1 MPSPQAQLLDDVI
14 VFPTFNGMSTQ
25 SSRHDLQE
33 DKAAWMENL
42 QPIGPNNLLCV
53 PARAAAIADLTGE
66 TITKKFYFQYGQ
78 TTDYEICFTTSGAG
92 YAVTNP
98 GGAVTQFA
106 LAGTFSQTPDC
117 TQWGT
122 SRILI
127 ADSVAGYSTWDTS
140 TFVQGGG
147 VSPNI
152 AITAGG
158 AGYTAPIVTITTS
171 GAGTGATATATQT
184 GGVVTSIT
192 LTNAG
197 TGYAAGDTVT
207 IAITDAGPG
216 AGATATGNVW
226 PIISP
231 KPTTLAVAFGRVWLA
246 QTNVRTWSGTLGY
259 DNFATANASGS
270 GTIEDADLTH
280 TITALR
286 FLNNYLFTFGDSSIR
301 SIGSISVSGTTTN
314 FTDTTLSSDQG
325 TDFRDSILSY
335 NKLLLFANTVGVF
348 AVFGNSVEK
357 ISDDMDG
364 IFRHTDFTVLPTAAL
379 NDVHNIRCYLLLVR
393 YDDPLDTARGLI
405 LAFMSK
411 KWYVINMDG
420 DAPLNV
426 IQTALMDGVY
436 TTLASSGSDITPILA
451 DDTAEVS
458 ILLRTSLTSHGAPM
472 VEKKMGRYA
481 VAQAAGEVSDLTL
494 TLESERAPS
503 QVDSYSLTNV
513 LTFVN
518 NSGGVI
524 QFQNNGAQNLYFI
537 TDVAGFFYQAGR
549 AKGVSGVYLGATL
562 TGTVIDY
569 TLNSI
574 MLEQEFASA
583 FQSTKVASPVVLP

>member
-1 MPSPQAQLLDDVI
+1 MGNPKEQILDDVI
-14 VFPTFNGMSTQ
+14 VFPKFDGMSTQ
-25 SSRHDLQE
+25 SARHDLQE

-53 PARAAAIADLTGE
+53 PARKSAIANLSGE

-78 TTDYEICFTTSGAG
+78 TTDYDICFTASGAG

-106 LAGTFSQTPDC
+106 LAGTFSGTPDC

-127 ADSVAGYSTWDTS
+127 ADSVAGYSTWDTT

-152 AITAGG
+152 AITAVGS
-158 AGYTAPIVTITTS
+158 GYTAPIVAIT
-171 GAGTGATATATQT
+171 GGTGSGATATAVQT

-192 LTNAG
+192 LTNPG
-197 TGYAAGDTVT
+197 TGYLAGDTLTVT
-207 IAITDAGPG
+207 ITDAGPG
-216 AGATATGNVW
+216 TGATATAVPW
-226 PIISP
+226 PVISP

-259 DNFATANASGS
+259 DNFKSANASGS

-301 SIGSISVSGTTTN
+301 SIGSISVSGSTTN
-314 FTDTTLSSDQG
+314 FTDTVLSSDQG
-325 TDFRDSILSY
+325 TLFRDTILSY
-335 NKLLLFANTVGVF
+335 NKLLLFANTVGAF

-364 IFRHTDFTVLPTAAL
+364 IFRHTDFAVLPVAAL

-393 YDDPLDTARGLI
+393 YNDPLANTRGLI
-405 LAFMSK
+405 LAFMNK

-420 DAPLNV
+420 GSPLNV
-426 IQTALMDGVY
+426 IQTALQDGVY

-451 DDTAEVS
+451 DDTAAVD

-472 VEKKMGRYA
+472 IEKRMGRYA
-481 VAQAAGEVSDLTL
+481 VAQTAGEVSNLTL
-494 TLESERAPS
+494 TLESERSPS
-503 QVDSYSLTNV
+503 QVDSYSLSNII
-513 LTFVN
+513 TFVN
-518 NSGGVI
+518 NSGGAL
-524 QFQNNGAQNLYFI
+524 QFQNNGFQDIFFI
-537 TDVAGFFYQAGR
+537 TDQAGFFYQPGK

-562 TGTVIDY
+562 TGSVIDY

-574 MLEQEFASA
+574 MLEQEFSSA
-583 FQSTKVASPVVLP
+583 FQSAKVAAPVVLP